1 MKVIYGR
8 ISTAN
13 QNMERQLEK
22 DGKCFIDI
30 CSGTIPFMQRKE
42 SNEALY
48 YLEKNNLRDLYVEDF
63 DRLGRNALD
72 ILNTIN
78 DLSNRGINIHIKSL
92 GMSILDDQGKRNVCT
107 DMVVHLLAL
116 LSDMQRKLQRESAMA
131 GIEIAQKKGVYK
143 GKPMGANMKDETI
156 RRRYAKGIVIYQS
169 MLNGGDS
176 LLKIERVT
184 KDQDISINRA
194 TLKKLIGKGLLI
206 KPEKKKTKQL
216 IEKVNLRK

>member
-22 DGKCFIDI
+22 DGKCFIDV

-48 YLEKNNLRDLYVEDF
+48 YLEKNNLRDLHVEDF
-63 DRLGRNALD
+63 DRLGRDALD

-116 LSDMQRKLQRESAMA
+116 LSDMQRKLQRETAMA
-131 GIEIAQKKGVYK
+131 GIKLAKEKGVYK
-143 GKPMGANMKDETI
+143 GKPMGANMKKETI
-156 RRRYAKGIVIYQS
+156 RRRYARGIVIYQS

-176 LLKIERVT
+176 LLKIEKAT
-184 KDQDISINRA
+184 KGQDISINRA
-194 TLKKLIGKGLLI
+194 TLKKLIGKGMLI
-206 KPEKKKTKQL
+206 KPEKKKKKQL
-216 IEKVNLRK
+216 TEKVNLRK

>member
-13 QNMERQLEK
+13 QNMERQMQK

-42 SNEALY
+42 SNKALY

-63 DRLGRNALD
+63 VRLGRDALD

-194 TLKKLIGKGLLI
+194 TLKKLIGKGMLI